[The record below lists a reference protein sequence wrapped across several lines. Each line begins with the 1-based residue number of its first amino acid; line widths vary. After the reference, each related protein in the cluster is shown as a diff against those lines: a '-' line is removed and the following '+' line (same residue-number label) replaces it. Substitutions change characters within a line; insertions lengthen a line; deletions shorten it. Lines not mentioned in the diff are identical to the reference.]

1 MLWVTGNSGDSWA
14 SGSRAPAVQ
23 LRALRPGWARQWALQ
38 LSITEQLPAPAG
50 SQLPRPRA
58 QGGRWLPPTVAAV
71 WRAWAGAGGVWG
83 QRGLSGWATSVFAS
97 ACSAILC
104 ASPSHAFSRQ
114 PSPWQ
119 RLTWCC
125 FSPVRAQKMALGRW
139 ELALGLQGALRCPL
153 AVGAVGPIVLGLAV
167 PGRGSRGMGN
177 AGEMQ
182 LQHRG
187 LFLQCC

>member
-23 LRALRPGWARQWALQ
+23 LQALRPGWAHQWALQ

-83 QRGLSGWATSVFAS
+83 QRGLGLGHECFCFGMLCHSVCISITRLLQAAIAMAT
-97 ACSAILC
+97 LN
-104 ASPSHAFSRQ
+104 
-114 PSPWQ
+114 
-119 RLTWCC
+119 
-125 FSPVRAQKMALGRW
+125 M
-139 ELALGLQGALRCPL
+139 
-153 AVGAVGPIVLGLAV
+153 VLFQ
-167 PGRGSRGMGN
+167 SS
-177 AGEMQ
+177 
-182 LQHRG
+182 
-187 LFLQCC
+187 